1 MDNTQVKQDI
11 DNVNIN
17 IETPSDDSDIDL
29 QALER
34 DNWGRILNNKT
45 FKVMKENFRLIK
57 TSFNNFISNVSNE
70 INTLVNKTNT
80 IENNVNT
87 IQTTVNELKVNG
99 GKINE
104 STLSTLAN
112 KETVNTFKE
121 VNTFEKGIDSTLYKL
136 NTNELANMQ
145 GETITIGDITKSINI
160 IGKDTTLLYNGM
172 EIKGG
177 GSSGG
182 DSGSDFFIGEY
193 PLSTTI
199 KRDSNDKP
207 YLNID
212 YNTGGFNTVNG
223 AWRFQAD
230 VKKGV
235 KNLSTKNS
243 SVAFYGETLA
253 GIIDSDGSTTQN
265 YFELCSVEFN
275 DFLKSIFGVSTMND
289 KIVIEKLC
297 GLKFK
302 FTLDVSQIKDT
313 DSINLKYKYTRQ
325 SSISNYESVNEF
337 EFLVDNEYGFRLN
350 NLVSSSLNRNN
361 IFLDETINNKVK
373 SIVLDYNNI
382 TSQFFFRVYFY
393 GSAFKDLYNSGNKI
407 NVVVNVYDI
416 RILKIEQAGGGSSG
430 GVGNINL
437 SGMLGVPVIAETY
450 SRFSLPKLTIKKNEV
465 LNAIVYTKESDYLK
479 ILNGEIKIPS
489 LEFNRNA
496 NGYNQDTPLVKFN
509 KWGGDTSNNYFIP
522 NNQTSNLYEVINQ
535 ILNENISS
543 LVPFN
548 NIYGISFDVETKITK
563 SMNDGTK
570 KVMEGTTNFHLRYD
584 KSSASNINDLKTKR
598 NGFEHIYDTGYDYG
612 DFLRLLE
619 FNKVENTSISSG
631 LCFKMNLSG
640 ARNDLGKYDTVSK
653 TMSNVDTYTVFFITN
668 TRDLFEGDFT
678 TVKIEF
684 EVNNAKVLLKI

>member
-1 MDNTQVKQDI
+1 MDNTQVKQYI

-87 IQTTVNELKVNG
+87 IQTTVNELKANG

-145 GETITIGDITKSINI
+145 GETITVGDITKSINI

-182 DSGSDFFIGEY
+182 
-193 PLSTTI
+193 
-199 KRDSNDKP
+199 
-207 YLNID
+207 
-212 YNTGGFNTVNG
+212 
-223 AWRFQAD
+223 
-230 VKKGV
+230 
-235 KNLSTKNS
+235 
-243 SVAFYGETLA
+243 
-253 GIIDSDGSTTQN
+253 
-265 YFELCSVEFN
+265 
-275 DFLKSIFGVSTMND
+275 
-289 KIVIEKLC
+289 
-297 GLKFK
+297 
-302 FTLDVSQIKDT
+302 
-313 DSINLKYKYTRQ
+313 
-325 SSISNYESVNEF
+325 
-337 EFLVDNEYGFRLN
+337 
-350 NLVSSSLNRNN
+350 
-361 IFLDETINNKVK
+361 
-373 SIVLDYNNI
+373 
-382 TSQFFFRVYFY
+382 
-393 GSAFKDLYNSGNKI
+393 
-407 NVVVNVYDI
+407 
-416 RILKIEQAGGGSSG
+416 
-430 GVGNINL
+430 VGKINL
-437 SGMLGVPVIAETY
+437 SGTLGVPVIAETY
-450 SRFSLPKLTIKKNEV
+450 SILSLPTLTIKKNEV

-496 NGYNQDTPLVKFN
+496 KGYNQDTPLVKVNRFD
-509 KWGGDTSNNYFIP
+509 GDTNNNYFIP
-522 NNQTSNLYEVINQ
+522 NNQTSNLYEAINQ
-535 ILNENISS
+535 ILNDNISS

-548 NIYGISFDVETKITK
+548 NIYGISFDIKTTITK
-563 SMNDGTK
+563 NMSDGTK
-570 KVMEGTTNFHLRYD
+570 KVFEGVIPFRIKFKKDNATDLTSL
-584 KSSASNINDLKTKR
+584 KSNR
-598 NGFEHIYDTGYDYG
+598 NNFEHIYSTGYDYG
-612 DFLRLLE
+612 DFLKLLD
-619 FNKVENTSISSG
+619 FNSRTE

-653 TMSNVDTYTVFFITN
+653 TMSNVDTYTVFYITN

>member
-1 MDNTQVKQDI
+1 MDNTQIKQDI
-11 DNVNIN
+11 DNININ
-17 IETPSDDSDIDL
+17 VETPSDDSDTNL
-29 QALER
+29 QELER

-182 DSGSDFFIGEY
+182 YSGSDFFIGEY

-199 KRDSNDKP
+199 KRDSNDVP
-207 YLNID
+207 FLNTR
-212 YNTGGFNTVNG
+212 YNATDLT
-223 AWRFQAD
+223 
-230 VKKGV
+230 
-235 KNLSTKNS
+235 S
-243 SVAFYGETLA
+243 
-253 GIIDSDGSTTQN
+253 
-265 YFELCSVEFN
+265 
-275 DFLKSIFGVSTMND
+275 LKS
-289 KIVIEKLC
+289 
-297 GLKFK
+297 
-302 FTLDVSQIKDT
+302 
-313 DSINLKYKYTRQ
+313 
-325 SSISNYESVNEF
+325 
-337 EFLVDNEYGFRLN
+337 
-350 NLVSSSLNRNN
+350 NRNN
-361 IFLDETINNKVK
+361 
-373 SIVLDYNNI
+373 
-382 TSQFFFRVYFY
+382 
-393 GSAFKDLYNSGNKI
+393 
-407 NVVVNVYDI
+407 
-416 RILKIEQAGGGSSG
+416 
-430 GVGNINL
+430 
-437 SGMLGVPVIAETY
+437 
-450 SRFSLPKLTIKKNEV
+450 
-465 LNAIVYTKESDYLK
+465 
-479 ILNGEIKIPS
+479 
-489 LEFNRNA
+489 
-496 NGYNQDTPLVKFN
+496 
-509 KWGGDTSNNYFIP
+509 
-522 NNQTSNLYEVINQ
+522 
-535 ILNENISS
+535 
-543 LVPFN
+543 
-548 NIYGISFDVETKITK
+548 
-563 SMNDGTK
+563 
-570 KVMEGTTNFHLRYD
+570 
-584 KSSASNINDLKTKR
+584 
-598 NGFEHIYDTGYDYG
+598 FEHIYATGYNYG

-619 FNKVENTSISSG
+619 FNKVEKTNIGSD

-640 ARNDLGKYDTVSK
+640 ARNNLSSYNTISK
-653 TMSNVDTYTVFFITN
+653 ITTYSDTYTVFYITN

>member
-17 IETPSDDSDIDL
+17 IETPSDDSDVDL
-29 QALER
+29 QELER

-57 TSFNNFISNVSNE
+57 KSFNNFISNVANE

-87 IQTTVNELKVNG
+87 IQTTVNDLKANG

-182 DSGSDFFIGEY
+182 
-193 PLSTTI
+193 
-199 KRDSNDKP
+199 
-207 YLNID
+207 
-212 YNTGGFNTVNG
+212 
-223 AWRFQAD
+223 
-230 VKKGV
+230 
-235 KNLSTKNS
+235 
-243 SVAFYGETLA
+243 
-253 GIIDSDGSTTQN
+253 
-265 YFELCSVEFN
+265 
-275 DFLKSIFGVSTMND
+275 
-289 KIVIEKLC
+289 
-297 GLKFK
+297 
-302 FTLDVSQIKDT
+302 
-313 DSINLKYKYTRQ
+313 
-325 SSISNYESVNEF
+325 
-337 EFLVDNEYGFRLN
+337 
-350 NLVSSSLNRNN
+350 
-361 IFLDETINNKVK
+361 
-373 SIVLDYNNI
+373 
-382 TSQFFFRVYFY
+382 
-393 GSAFKDLYNSGNKI
+393 
-407 NVVVNVYDI
+407 
-416 RILKIEQAGGGSSG
+416 
-430 GVGNINL
+430 VGNINL
-437 SGMLGVPVIAETY
+437 SGTLGVPVIAETY
-450 SRFSLPKLTIKKNEV
+450 SRFSLPTLTIKKNEV

-509 KWGGDTSNNYFIP
+509 KWDGDTSNNYFIP
-522 NNQTSNLYEVINQ
+522 NNQTSNLHEVINQ

-548 NIYGISFDVETKITK
+548 NIYGISFDIKTTITK
-563 SMNDGTK
+563 NMSDGTK
-570 KVMEGTTNFHLRYD
+570 KVFEGVIPFRIRFKKDNATDLTSL
-584 KSSASNINDLKTKR
+584 KSNR
-598 NGFEHIYDTGYDYG
+598 NNFEHIYSTGYNYG
-612 DFLRLLE
+612 DFLKLLD
-619 FNKVENTSISSG
+619 FNKVENSSSRSE

-640 ARNDLGKYDTVSK
+640 ARNNLSIYNTVSK
-653 TMSNVDTYTVFFITN
+653 TTTYADTYTVFYMTN
-668 TRDLFEGDFT
+668 TMDLFEGDFT
-678 TVKIEF
+678 TVNIEF
-684 EVNNAKVLLKI
+684 EIRDVKVLLKV

>member
-34 DNWGRILNNKT
+34 DNWGRVLNNKT

-199 KRDSNDKP
+199 RKDSNDVP
-207 YLNID
+207 FLNTR
-212 YNTGGFNTVNG
+212 YNAGGLTTING

-253 GIIDSDGSTTQN
+253 GIISSDGSTTQN

-313 DSINLKYKYTRQ
+313 DSINLKYSYTRQ

-337 EFLVDNEYGFRLN
+337 EFLVDNEYGF
-350 NLVSSSLNRNN
+350 
-361 IFLDETINNKVK
+361 
-373 SIVLDYNNI
+373 
-382 TSQFFFRVYFY
+382 
-393 GSAFKDLYNSGNKI
+393 
-407 NVVVNVYDI
+407 
-416 RILKIEQAGGGSSG
+416 
-430 GVGNINL
+430 
-437 SGMLGVPVIAETY
+437 M
-450 SRFSLPKLTIKKNEV
+450 
-465 LNAIVYTKESDYLK
+465 LNAL
-479 ILNGEIKIPS
+479 P
-489 LEFNRNA
+489 
-496 NGYNQDTPLVKFN
+496 
-509 KWGGDTSNNYFIP
+509 
-522 NNQTSNLYEVINQ
+522 
-535 ILNENISS
+535 
-543 LVPFN
+543 
-548 NIYGISFDVETKITK
+548 
-563 SMNDGTK
+563 
-570 KVMEGTTNFHLRYD
+570 
-584 KSSASNINDLKTKR
+584 
-598 NGFEHIYDTGYDYG
+598 
-612 DFLRLLE
+612 
-619 FNKVENTSISSG
+619 
-631 LCFKMNLSG
+631 
-640 ARNDLGKYDTVSK
+640 
-653 TMSNVDTYTVFFITN
+653 
-668 TRDLFEGDFT
+668 
-678 TVKIEF
+678 
-684 EVNNAKVLLKI
+684 